1 LTHHAPLITGLP
13 EQGRE
18 HYEACEHA
26 ADRQLGGRQPGIG
39 QPGRGTAAAPGEA
52 ATTAGAAAPA
62 SRRAA
67 CAAPGATAPA
77 GGSSASSVSG
87 AANSL
92 PASLAACGAGGCRA
106 ELATGRPPKAAAA
119 RQAPLRRAC
128 APAHAAYQR
137 SQAEGPNLALAR
149 LRGAPVPLRL
159 QRQDALLL
167 CGLRGARARTEVV
180 LRGTRMQHIWLVDA
194 VQPYPTLTPSCAQ
207 VSVID
212 RTSEIVR
219 IKTAGARKQGADSA
233 LNGATCGS
241 MLAGG
246 RAAGACS
253 ITAGYPQAGR
263 RCSGVAM
270 SGRSQVCRIARSPQ
284 YTRGAALLGE
294 QGAAG
299 RASGSAT
306 RSRRSAS
313 ATCSSSAA
321 SSRRST
327 PACAHAL
334 HQPQRCAGRAARR
347 SQFDA
352 SAARPSGLPG
362 GSRPCSAAPRR
373 ALRASQRVTA
383 KCACSPEALRGG
395 GRRGS
400 APGSR
405 TRGGMRTHSGS
416 ALRRVYAAGP
426 LVCRRPSSP
435 CCGSFTHLAAC
446 RRARG
451 QLYRTSTS
459 SPPQWRHLQQ

>member
-1 LTHHAPLITGLP
+1 MRRIGSWGVGSRGSGSRGAARPQHLERRRRPPALPRQHRDVRPAQRPARRRPRVVHRRPPSPERPTRCPPPWRPAARAAAGLSWQPAGHRRPRPHDRHRCGAP
-13 EQGRE
+13 
-18 HYEACEHA
+18 A
-26 ADRQLGGRQPGIG
+26 RQPT
-39 QPGRGTAAAPGEA
+39 QHT
-52 ATTAGAAAPA
+52 
-62 SRRAA
+62 
-67 CAAPGATAPA
+67 
-77 GGSSASSVSG
+77 SA
-87 AANSL
+87 
-92 PASLAACGAGGCRA
+92 
-106 ELATGRPPKAAAA
+106 
-119 RQAPLRRAC
+119 LRLK
-128 APAHAAYQR
+128 
-137 SQAEGPNLALAR
+137 GPNLALAR